1 MKKSI
6 LNINSITFG
15 KYKGKTLDVMLKDR
29 DYCKWLVNEDWFQ
42 TNYEYLYN
50 RVSEYNPIT
59 YFIPE
64 NPIQKENFIDNY
76 TYFNLKSIDEIEKE
90 GLISLTDIEK
100 ECYKFY
106 LDLIQDLRLKIYL
119 RIEDGKENI
128 FDIKAS
134 SKWLKTFE
142 VETGLN
148 RELFKEFI
156 NSYDL
161 PNIPYIIEDIKK
173 EGGIEYKGARS
184 FIIAKE
190 NSSRQEKYWE
200 EILKEKYGEDISCQ
214 YKYEKCIFDF
224 INISKN
230 TLYECKISL
239 KDYNEVQHKKYIV
252 ALTKYNIIYLIS
264 TDCIVDM
271 NSQIIYT
278 TNPTEYLLYICN
290 IPLLP
295 KMSKLDEI
303 IQTFTITNVKDIN
316 EGLF

>member
-1 MKKSI
+1 MKNNI
-6 LNINSITFG
+6 LNVNSITFG
-15 KYKGKTLDVMLKDR
+15 KYRGKTLDVMLKDR
-29 DYCKWLVNEDWFQ
+29 DYCKWLVNEEWFQ

-50 RVSEYNPIT
+50 RVLEYNPIT

-76 TYFNLKSIDEIEKE
+76 IYFNLKSIDEIDKE
-90 GLISLTDIEK
+90 GLITLTEIEK
-100 ECYKFY
+100 ECYKYY
-106 LDLIQDLRLKIYL
+106 LNLIQDLKLKIYL
-119 RIEDGKENI
+119 RIEDCKENI

-148 RELFKEFI
+148 RELFKDFI

-200 EILKEKYGEDISCQ
+200 DILKEKYGEDISCQ

-252 ALTKYNIIYLIS
+252 SLSKYNIVYLIS

-271 NSQIIYT
+271 SRQIIYT

-303 IQTFTITNVKDIN
+303 IQTFTIQNVKDIN
-316 EGLF
+316 EGLL